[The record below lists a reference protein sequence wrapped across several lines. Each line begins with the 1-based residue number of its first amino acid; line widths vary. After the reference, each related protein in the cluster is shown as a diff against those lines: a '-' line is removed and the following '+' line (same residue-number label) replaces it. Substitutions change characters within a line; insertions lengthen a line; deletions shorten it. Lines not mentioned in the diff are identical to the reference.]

1 MKTRFIHFHTI
12 YPLFARRHA
21 RLLVSV
27 GLSRG
32 AQFMM
37 EAWLDRTWLLYSCY
51 VASLGLVHAL
61 FVSNVPEPYMD
72 EPFHLRQTQEY
83 CAGRWD
89 VWDEKITTFPGLYI
103 LGAAVA
109 GAIRSLVAVLGLSAE
124 AADSACSLS
133 SLRALNLLPA
143 ALAPW
148 LIYELL
154 HLRHPSAS
162 ARDLKAN
169 AAVMSL
175 LPTHFFFHFLYYT
188 DSASTCSVLVL
199 LLLSPYGQPARGVS
213 LAARQLGE
221 SFSAA
226 TAIALRQTNAVWV
239 AFAVA
244 SGSVRW
250 LHRAALLAQHTPLF
264 AALSQLFSGVAR
276 PVAKHLVAQ
285 HWPTLLLLAA
295 FAAFLVVN
303 GGVVVGDRTN
313 HAPAFHLAQL
323 LYLTVVVAAP
333 HALWRAM
340 PAAIPQTVRDAFA
353 ALRTATPIFA
363 IFAIFASVGATALA
377 AATTRSH
384 PFLLADNR
392 HVTFYVW
399 RLVLGRHR
407 MVPFVLAP
415 VYALLGSLVYPSVW
429 RAQGPLISLGL
440 GVCSALVLV
449 PSPLIELRYYTL
461 PAMLLWLHAPPLR
474 GAREWR
480 PPLVAFALVN
490 VAMLSIFL
498 FRPYTWGDGS
508 TARFMW

>member
-1 MKTRFIHFHTI
+1 
-12 YPLFARRHA
+12 
-21 RLLVSV
+21 
-27 GLSRG
+27 
-32 AQFMM
+32 MM

-61 FVSNVPEPYMD
+61 LMSIVPEPYMD

-103 LGAAVA
+103 LGAAAA
-109 GAIRSLVAVLGLSAE
+109 GAIRSLVAVMALSAE

-154 HLRHPSAS
+154 RLRHPSAS

-199 LLLSPYGQPARGVS
+199 LLLTPYGPPARGVT
-213 LAARQLGE
+213 LAARPLGE
-221 SFSAA
+221 SFAA
-226 TAIALRQTNAVWV
+226 AIAIALRQTNAVWV

-244 SGSVRW
+244 SGSLRC
-250 LHRAALLAQHTPLF
+250 LHTTAQLTQHTHLF
-264 AALSQLFSGVAR
+264 NALSQLFWGAAR
-276 PVAKHLVAQ
+276 PLAKLLVAN
-285 HWPTLLLLAA
+285 HWPTLLLLAT

-333 HALWRAM
+333 HALWRAI
-340 PAAIPQTVRDAFA
+340 PAALPQAVRDAFA
-353 ALRTATPIFA
+353 ALRSATPV
-363 IFAIFASVGATALA
+363 AIFASVGATALA

-399 RLVLGRHR
+399 RLVLGRHPV
-407 MVPFVLAP
+407 VPFLLAP

-474 GAREWR
+474 GAREWL

-490 VAMLSIFL
+490 AAMLGIFL
-498 FRPYTWGDGS
+498 FRPYTWGDGT